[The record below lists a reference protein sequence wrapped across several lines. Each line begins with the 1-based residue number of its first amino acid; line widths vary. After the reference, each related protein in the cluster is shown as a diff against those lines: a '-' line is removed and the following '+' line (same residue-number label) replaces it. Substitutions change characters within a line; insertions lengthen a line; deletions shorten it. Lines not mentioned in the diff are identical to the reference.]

1 MSVRIPPIVQVLVC
15 GALGW
20 GLALCFPG
28 LRFGGSWGIMFAL
41 VLFIAGVTLL
51 ALALASFFQAK
62 TTANPIDVSRAETL
76 VTSGLFRLS
85 RNPMYLG
92 MLLIL
97 IGGVFWIGNWS
108 AFLAP
113 AIFFWA
119 MTELQVKPEERAL
132 KDKFGDAYTGYCKST
147 RRWI

>member
-1 MSVRIPPIVQVLVC
+1 MSIRVPPIVQVLLC
-15 GALGW
+15 ASLGW
-20 GLALCFPG
+20 GLAIWFPN
-28 LRFGGSWGIMFAL
+28 LRFGGSWSPMVAL
-41 VLFIAGVTLL
+41 VLFIVGMTLL
-51 ALALASFFQAK
+51 AFALASFFQAK

-76 VTSGLFRLS
+76 VTSGLFRIS

-113 AIFFWA
+113 AIFFWV
-119 MTELQVKPEERAL
+119 MTELQIKPEERAL
-132 KDKFGDAYTGYCKST
+132 KEKFGDSYIAYCKRT
-147 RRWI
+147 PRWI

>member
-1 MSVRIPPIVQVLVC
+1 

-20 GLALCFPG
+20 GLALCFPD
-28 LRFGGSWGIMFAL
+28 LRFDGSWGIMFAL

-97 IGGVFWIGNWS
+97 IGGVFWIGNW
-108 AFLAP
+108 AACLAP
-113 AIFFWA
+113 AIFVFM
-119 MTELQVKPEERAL
+119 MTELQIKPEERAL
-132 KDKFGDAYTGYCKST
+132 KDKFGDAYIGYCKRT